1 MLEGSR
7 WTTAQNRW
15 TERLEALGSKITR
28 QFNHPYFR
36 HTSFLCCCKYTKSII
51 LPVSEQGTRNHSPL
65 ASLLPKTFTLGWF
78 DLFFLLHLP
87 QMCVCVFMPYP
98 FLTSLHTHTGLH
110 SASVFLCTCQGR
122 DCTGARPLPPWVR
135 SVSKP
140 GSHVLALCFREL
152 RKREPVEGEVSIRTP
167 PFPVSSSNQLGTL
180 WSPLL

>member
-1 MLEGSR
+1 MMEGSR

-36 HTSFLCCCKYTKSII
+36 HTSFLCCCKYTKPII
-51 LPVSEQGTRNHSPL
+51 LPVSEQGTRNHSPPPSKNL
-65 ASLLPKTFTLGWF
+65 HSWLIR
-78 DLFFLLHLP
+78 LFFWLHLP
-87 QMCVCVFMPYP
+87 QMCVCVFMPFP

-110 SASVFLCTCQGR
+110 SASVFLLHLPGEGLHRRTC
-122 DCTGARPLPPWVR
+122 PLPPWVR

-140 GSHVLALCFREL
+140 GNHVLSLCFREL
-152 RKREPVEGEVSIRTP
+152 RKRKLVEGEVSIRTP

-180 WSPLL
+180 WSPLI

>member
-87 QMCVCVFMPYP
+87 QMCVCVFMPSP

-122 DCTGARPLPPWVR
+122 DCTGA
-135 SVSKP
+135 
-140 GSHVLALCFREL
+140 HVLYHHEWGRFQNQAAMCSLC
-152 RKREPVEGEVSIRTP
+152 VSG
-167 PFPVSSSNQLGTL
+167 SLGKESR
-180 WSPLL
+180 WRGRCQ

>member
-15 TERLEALGSKITR
+15 TEKLEALGSKITR

-78 DLFFLLHLP
+78 DLFFVTSAANVCVCFYALPFSNLSTHTYRLAFCFRFPLHLP
-87 QMCVCVFMPYP
+87 GE
-98 FLTSLHTHTGLH
+98 GLH
-110 SASVFLCTCQGR
+110 RRTC
-122 DCTGARPLPPWVR
+122 PLPPWVR